1 MIARALR
8 LMHTLRYLRPVQF
21 YGRLWFRYY
30 RPHPDLRSAPSRR
43 TKIGQWQACAQRKP
57 SLSAKT
63 RFRVLNDDVD
73 LIDAGGWQA
82 PQLSYLLRYNL
93 HYFDD
98 LNAAKSAER
107 NDWHVELLERWVAEN
122 PPAQGV
128 GWEPYPTSLRIV
140 NWVQWTLAGNA
151 LSASAEHSLAIQTR
165 HLRKRLEHYLLGN
178 HLFSNAKAL
187 IFAGCYFDG
196 VEAQVWL
203 AVGLRIIEREL
214 DEQILGDGGQFERS
228 PMYHALAFEDLLD
241 LLNLARAFP
250 GCVESR
256 LTAHWEAVAARMWRW
271 LRVMCHPDG
280 EVSHF
285 NDSVSGV
292 APEPAQLEDYAQRL
306 GLAEPSALREVEQL
320 TDSGYIRLQRGA
332 AVLLIDVAPI
342 GPDYLP
348 GHAHA
353 DTLSFEV
360 SIGGER
366 LLVNSGIDRY
376 GVDAERLRQRGTAA
390 HNTVTVDELDS
401 SEVWSGFRV
410 ARRARPMGLQVA
422 QTADL
427 LSVQC
432 AHDGYLRLPG
442 RVVHRR
448 LWRLRDDGLE
458 IEDRIEGECRGVTA
472 HYHFA
477 PSVEPVANKRL
488 TTGSGVG
495 VELTHVLGHSEWS
508 DTTYHPQ
515 FGLSCPARKLT
526 VAAGPGAREI
536 ALSLRW

>member
-8 LMHTLRYLRPVQF
+8 LLHTLRYLRPVQF
-21 YGRLWFRYY
+21 YGRLWFRFY
-30 RPHPDLRSAPSRR
+30 RPRPDLRPSPSRR
-43 TKIGQWQACAQRKP
+43 STVGQWQACAQRKP

-63 RFRVLNDDVD
+63 RFHMLNDDVD
-73 LIDAGGWQA
+73 LIDVGGWQA

-98 LNAAKSAER
+98 LNAAKSADR
-107 NDWHVELLERWVAEN
+107 KDWHVALVERWVEEN

-140 NWVQWTLAGNA
+140 NWLKWTLAGNS
-151 LSASAEHSLAIQTR
+151 LSPSAEHSLAIQTR
-165 HLRKRLEHYLLGN
+165 HLRKRLEHHLLGN

-196 VEAQVWL
+196 VEAQAWL
-203 AVGLRIIEREL
+203 AAGLKIIEREL

-241 LLNLARAFP
+241 LLNLARSFP

-256 LTAHWEAVAARMWRW
+256 LAADWEAVAARMWRW

-292 APEPAQLEDYAQRL
+292 APEPAQLEAYAQRL
-306 GLAEPSALREVEQL
+306 GLAQPTALRELERL

-353 DTLSFEV
+353 DTLSFELSV
-360 SIGGER
+360 RGER

-410 ARRARPMGLQVA
+410 ARRARPVHLQVA

-448 LWRLRDDGLE
+448 FWRLRDDGLE
-458 IEDRIEGECRGVTA
+458 VEDRIEGECQGAMA

-477 PSVEPVANKRL
+477 PSVEPVANNRL
-488 TTGSGVG
+488 TMRCGIGVDLSHG
-495 VELTHVLGHSEWS
+495 LGHSEWIE
-508 DTTYHPQ
+508 TTYHPQ
-515 FGLSCPARKLT
+515 FEISYPARKLT
-526 VAAGPGAREI
+526 IAAEPGTSEI